1 MRQRIFASLTSSRS
15 AGVGQPVSGRASLR
29 EAPAQQDHNSD
40 QLEPLRSATWRGKR
54 DVRVHTVPDPAI
66 KDATEV
72 TVQITSPGNCGSDLH
87 L

>member
-1 MRQRIFASLTSSRS
+1 
-15 AGVGQPVSGRASLR
+15 
-29 EAPAQQDHNSD
+29 
-40 QLEPLRSATWRGKR
+40 LRSATWRGKR

-72 TVQITSPGNCGSDLH
+72 TVQITSPGICGSDLH